1 MSGQLQHSAQ
11 NQQVDMVKS
20 LPPVSMMIGMRKQKR
35 VEEESSSSGSDSDS
49 DEVGDEIVRV
59 NPRALGRKIELDQ
72 SGGGGDFEMV
82 SSWVRHKKGLP
93 AGRVR
98 EMDGGFGRINSFPNI
113 SNVSGSQDLSLR
125 KKSDHPPGDPST
137 SLMSSVVRRQNDKRK
152 FSQSRRQLRRSSSL
166 GSSLDLDEVLVK
178 TIASGDKGKE
188 EDAAGSHDLLVSDET
203 IASGDKGKEEDAP
216 GSHDLLVSDETY
228 ASAGSWQLQTPV
240 ANGNGDLDSE
250 QQTDVNPS
258 LPHYESIKEAGLT
271 RQPLSIDSNPDYDY
285 VRGESSTSSGVT
297 ISYENL

>member
-1 MSGQLQHSAQ
+1 MCGELQHSAQ
-11 NQQVDMVKS
+11 NQQVSLVKS
-20 LPPVSMMIGMRKQKR
+20 LPPASMILGLRKQKK
-35 VEEESSSSGSDSDS
+35 VEKESSSSGSDSDS
-49 DEVGDEIVRV
+49 DEVGNEIVRV

-113 SNVSGSQDLSLR
+113 RNISGSQDLSLR
-125 KKSDHPPGDPST
+125 KKSDHSPGDPST
-137 SLMSSVVRRQNDKRK
+137 SLMSSVVRRQSDKRK
-152 FSQSRRQLRRSSSL
+152 FAQSQHQLRRSSSL
-166 GSSLDLDEVLVK
+166 GNSLDLDEVLVK
-178 TIASGDKGKE
+178 TIASR
-188 EDAAGSHDLLVSDET
+188 
-203 IASGDKGKEEDAP
+203 DKGKEEDAP

-228 ASAGSWQLQTPV
+228 ASAGSWELQTPV

-250 QQTDVNPS
+250 RQTTGDPS

-285 VRGESSTSSGVT
+285 VRGESSTQVSLEVT
-297 ISYENL
+297 KIYRF